1 MLPLQNTVVLQWI
14 IFGITLAIGI
24 LGLVAQ
30 FMQAGNFTLPAILSL
45 AVAVL
50 MFVLT
55 QVTKSDQAKAIA
67 EMKRLSGK
75 K

>member
-1 MLPLQNTVVLQWI
+1 MLPLQNTIVTQWI
-14 IFGITLAIGI
+14 VFGLTLLTGIG
-24 LGLVAQ
+24 LLVAQ
-30 FMQAGNFTLPAILSL
+30 FVGAGNFTTA
-45 AVAVL
+45 AVVTLIVSAL
-50 MFVLT
+50 QFVLT